1 MHAGQAL
8 CQLSFTPSPNAPMEE
23 MKNWSL
29 RGSMSY
35 PKSHS
40 KVGMELR
47 YRVRTLDMQSPGF
60 ALEVVMSR
68 YVPQP
73 CLLAVLS

>member
-47 YRVRTLDMQSPGF
+47 YRVRT
-60 ALEVVMSR
+60 
-68 YVPQP
+68 
-73 CLLAVLS
+73 